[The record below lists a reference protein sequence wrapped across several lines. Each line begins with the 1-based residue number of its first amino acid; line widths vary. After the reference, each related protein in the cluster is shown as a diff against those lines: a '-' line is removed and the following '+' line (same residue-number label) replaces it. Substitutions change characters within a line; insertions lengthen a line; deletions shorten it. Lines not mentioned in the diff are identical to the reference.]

1 MLAYLKRLRVPVFD
15 LLDGWHTTQVMRE
28 FIQFFGSMR
37 QSHGKFLYSSMGE
50 VKRSCNAG
58 TIMLYFKLTEQELT
72 SP

>member
-1 MLAYLKRLRVPVFD
+1 
-15 LLDGWHTTQVMRE
+15 MRE

-37 QSHGKFLYSSMGE
+37 QSHGKFLCQSMK

-58 TIMLYFKLTEQELT
+58 SAIMSNFRLTKQELT